1 MLVRH
6 IAHGMLTAAE
16 GEEENIMR
24 GCVGSTDRIVRI
36 LVGVIALAIGLTQIG
51 SLGSGWAVVADAV
64 GVIGLATGLFG
75 RCPLYAV
82 LGVQTCKETA

>member
-1 MLVRH
+1 
-6 IAHGMLTAAE
+6 
-16 GEEENIMR
+16 MR

-36 LVGVIALAIGLTQIG
+36 LVGVIALAIGLTQIA
-51 SLGSGWAVVADAV
+51 SLGSGWAFVADAV

-82 LGVQTCKETA
+82 LGLQTCKKTA